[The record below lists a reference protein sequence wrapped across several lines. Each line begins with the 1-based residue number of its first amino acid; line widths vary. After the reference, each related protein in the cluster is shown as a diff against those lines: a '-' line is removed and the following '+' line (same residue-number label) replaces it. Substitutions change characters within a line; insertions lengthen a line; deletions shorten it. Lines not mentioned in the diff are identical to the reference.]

1 MPATRNL
8 EHLRLDFRLQ
18 WVVVHVLARKFGC
31 PPVVGGSRQH
41 IHCNMYQAVSALAV
55 AAVFALAC
63 GCNLENAAPGTR
75 YSSQLWIREFCVPA
89 AGGSSLTVFV
99 RNKYATASTSS
110 SSAAPSSGVGVAN
123 RTVLLIAGATYP
135 TSTSL
140 DLALDGVSFADYL
153 ALSGYDVW
161 LLDQRGYGRS
171 DRPVEMS
178 MPAADNAPICN
189 TSTVAGDVG
198 AVVDFIMAQRGISSV
213 ALLGWSWGTSIMA
226 LYASTHASLVNKL
239 VLYAPQW
246 VRPPVAAPV
255 GAYRTVTQVAAMAR
269 WLNGV
274 PSYAV
279 AGLIPGDWAA
289 VWWNA
294 TVALDPVGASAVP
307 PVVRAPNGIVQDN
320 HDYWGAGIP
329 LYDPAALTMP
339 VLLAH
344 AEWDADLPSWMTA
357 GIWAN
362 LTRCANKRWV
372 ELAQG
377 THTVV
382 MEKNRLQLMRA
393 VVAFLDEPNPIALVP
408 QPGPGVPIATTINPS
423 GGGMGAGI
431 AAAGSLSCAGSMPSS
446 SSASGAAG
454 ASAAAGTNCDYVA
467 VDFRGAPLTAALT
480 AAQAQLAA
488 ANAEASSLRSH
499 AAAATA
505 AAAIFGVAAAIMAG
519 ALACMALRG
528 RLGSGFT
535 ASMGRSTSTRPLSA
549 SRSATPPPV
558 SNPAF
563 GLTSP
568 AGSAAA
574 AASGAAG
581 STGTVPAVPLSA

>member
-1 MPATRNL
+1 MHASRFFSCSAAL
-8 EHLRLDFRLQ
+8 LG
-18 WVVVHVLARKFGC
+18 LAALA
-31 PPVVGGSRQH
+31 SA
-41 IHCNMYQAVSALAV
+41 CNM
-55 AAVFALAC
+55 
-63 GCNLENAAPGTR
+63 ENAAPGSR
-75 YSSQLWIREFCVPA
+75 YSPLLWLREFCVPA
-89 AGGSSLTVFV
+89 AGSSSLTVFV
-99 RNKYATASTSS
+99 RNKYMTATAAA
-110 SSAAPSSGVGVAN
+110 SAPAASSGVGVAN

-140 DLALDGVSFADYL
+140 DLALDGLSFADYL

-171 DRPVEMS
+171 DRPPEMS
-178 MPAADNAPICN
+178 APAADNPPICN

-198 AVVDFIMAQRGISSV
+198 AAVDFIMAQRGVSSI
-213 ALLGWSWGTSIMA
+213 ALFGWSWGTSIMA
-226 LYASTHASLVNKL
+226 LYASSHAALVNKL

-255 GAYRTVTQVAAMAR
+255 GAYRTVTQAAAMTR

-274 PSYAV
+274 PAYA
-279 AGLIPGDWAA
+279 AGGLIPGDWAA

-294 TVALDPVGASAVP
+294 TVALDPVGAAAVP

-320 HDYWGAGIP
+320 HDWWGAGIP
-329 LYDPAALTMP
+329 LYDPAQLTMP

-344 AEWDADLPSWMTA
+344 AEWDADLPSYMTA
-357 GIWAN
+357 GLWAN
-362 LTRCANKRWV
+362 LTRATPNKRWV

-382 MEKNRLQLMRA
+382 LEKNRMQLMRA

-408 QPGPGVPIATTINPS
+408 QPGAGTAAAGMGSVA
-423 GGGMGAGI
+423 GMAMGAGI
-431 AAAGSLSCAGSMPSS
+431 AAAGSASC
-446 SSASGAAG
+446 SA
-454 ASAAAGTNCDYVA
+454 ASAGMNADGCGYSA

-488 ANAEASSLRSH
+488 ANADASSLRSH

-505 AAAIFGVAAAIMAG
+505 AAAIFGVAAAVMAG
-519 ALACMALRG
+519 TLACLALRG
-528 RLGSGFT
+528 RICAANGNGNGNGGGAGGSGSSFGR
-535 ASMGRSTSTRPLSA
+535 ASSSGSGRPLSG
-549 SRSATPPPV
+549 SRSAGSGSPPPV

-568 AGSAAA
+568 VGA
-574 AASGAAG
+574 AAG
-581 STGTVPAVPLSA
+581 SGSSAIEMSP